1 MSDSTARL
9 ANTAED
15 YLSKLRKAVATGA
28 VRGRRRVR
36 VIAIRV
42 GIKLSLVTAILAAL
56 GSFAV
61 VAGGIS
67 PIDVL
72 APREPEAPN
81 LLAAAALPTP
91 DYSAV
96 EPLDLPENSP
106 IPSATFIRQEIA
118 TLPAIAPGTRLTPS
132 QVRVYASIAGWPS
145 DLQDQLLVV
154 SYCESK
160 NRPYATNGVMRG
172 LMQLHPIW
180 FSYSANSLDDWANPI
195 TNLRTA
201 YSAYQYDV
209 ARGNAPWT
217 QWQCKP
223 DGSVAPAP
231 VPAPSLDLPSDAPAI
246 AASNGVTTADTTDVA
261 AETATPTATP
271 APWDEK
277 PAWPPSPKGSETPPP
292 ATPTPAP

>member
-1 MSDSTARL
+1 MSGSTARL
-9 ANTAED
+9 ADIAED

-42 GIKLSLVTAILAAL
+42 GIKLSLVTAIFVAL

-67 PIDVL
+67 PVDVL
-72 APREPEAPN
+72 APREPEPPN
-81 LLAAAALPTP
+81 LLAAAAVPTP
-91 DYSAV
+91 DYSTV
-96 EPLDLPENSP
+96 EPLDLPDNSP

-118 TLPAIAPGTRLTPS
+118 ALPPIVPGTRLTPS

-145 DLQDQLLVV
+145 GLQDQLLVV

-180 FSYSANSLDDWANPI
+180 FAYSSNSLDDWANPI

-201 YSAYQYDV
+201 YSVYQYDI
-209 ARGNAPWT
+209 ARGNAAWA

-223 DGSVAPAP
+223 DGTVAPGP
-231 VPAPSLDLPSDAPAI
+231 VPTPSLNLPSEGPAI
-246 AASNGVTTADTTDVA
+246 AASNGATTAGTTDA
-261 AETATPTATP
+261 PSESPTPTPTP
-271 APWDEK
+271 APWDAK
-277 PAWPPSPKGSETPPP
+277 PVWPPSPKGSDTPPT
-292 ATPTPAP
+292 ATPAP